1 MMKYIQLGVAL
12 LIVGLATAIQIDGA
26 NASSSYSTET
36 TRQAYA
42 VFQLQSGGLRTSAE
56 INVEESE
63 RTSSEGS
70 ERGLHADIELLQID
84 TRGNQNRMIDVGGSV
99 ETRTGAFGLRDDV
112 AGGTIDITIPVCG
125 AKPGHDGRLKQQRS
139 FNDCFDVQVSLEWT
153 GTGDLTS
160 FSGEDDLPVGDCI
173 IHSTSGYQ
181 YRRAS
186 ANGTVLVGGTNLA
199 ASNSVSSAMS
209 SYTGTT
215 TATCPD

>member
-12 LIVGLATAIQIDGA
+12 LIVALATAVQVDGA

-99 ETRTGAFGLRDDV
+99 ETRTGAFGLRDDLE
-112 AGGTIDITIPVCG
+112 GGTIDITIPVCG

-139 FNDCFDVQVSLEWT
+139 FSDCFDVQVSLEWT
-153 GTGDLTS
+153 GTGDLYS
-160 FSGEDDLPVGDCI
+160 FGGEDDYPAGSCT
-173 IHSTSGYQ
+173 IHTTSDYQ
-181 YRRAS
+181 WRTAS
-186 ANGTVLVGGTNLA
+186 VSGTVLVGGTNLA

-209 SYTGTT
+209 LLNSTDED
-215 TATCPD
+215 ACA